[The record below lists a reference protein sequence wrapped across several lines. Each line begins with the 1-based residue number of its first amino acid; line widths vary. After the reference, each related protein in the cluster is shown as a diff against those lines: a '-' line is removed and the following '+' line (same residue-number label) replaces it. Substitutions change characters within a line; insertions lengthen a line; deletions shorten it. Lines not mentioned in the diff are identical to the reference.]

1 LSAFRSPE
9 DYSSIREDLMNW
21 GMVFGASL
29 LVAGSLSAAAQQSE
43 TLGQW
48 SWTVTKD
55 STGEAISTAVLP
67 GDPPQTRLVLQC
79 IPSPGSK
86 ELFVGV
92 VVGVDMDFR
101 TQGKGTFQLDGNPPV
116 VAKWAFLE
124 KMMILN
130 EVDQPGF
137 NIEVMRQLARAGTFT
152 VQSET
157 SDGALFTARFALDR
171 VPALVRRLFDACG
184 VP

>member
-1 LSAFRSPE
+1 
-9 DYSSIREDLMNW
+9 MNW
-21 GMVFGASL
+21 GMVFGAIL
-29 LVAGSLSAAAQQSE
+29 LVGGPLSAAAADPE
-43 TLGQW
+43 TIGKW
-48 SWTVTKD
+48 SMTLTTD
-55 STGEAISTAVLP
+55 SATGDRMSTAVLQ

-79 IPSPGSK
+79 IPSAEAK

-130 EVDQPGF
+130 EVDQPNF
-137 NIEVMRQLARAGTFT
+137 NVEVMRQLARASIFT
-152 VQSET
+152 VQSKT
-157 SDGALFTARFALDR
+157 ADGAMFTARFALDR
-171 VPALVRRLFDACG
+171 APEVVRRLFDACG